1 MKQYSAKHLAV
12 GFAALALSACTTG
25 SATRTSG
32 VIYQP
37 TNAAAVQIL
46 FEKPTRPYDIIGQV
60 GSRAANL
67 ASDDAIYRAMQ
78 KEAAEIGA
86 SAILVQGAGIEQ
98 ETPWGYQGGYQRSRA
113 LALRWKDAG
122 GGSAYSVTPTSV
134 KPTTPRATQII
145 PAGVGQ

>member
-1 MKQYSAKHLAV
+1 MKQVSAKLFTA
-12 GFAALALSACTTG
+12 GLAALALSACTTG
-25 SATRTSG
+25 SATRTSSA
-32 VIYQP
+32 IYQP
-37 TNAAAVQIL
+37 TSAAAVQIL
-46 FEKPTRPYDIIGQV
+46 FEKPARPYEIIGQV

-86 SAILVQGAGIEQ
+86 NAIYIQGAGIEQ
-98 ETPWGYQGGYQRSRA
+98 ETPWGYEGYQRARA

-145 PAGVGQ
+145 PVGVGQ

>member
-1 MKQYSAKHLAV
+1 MKQSSPLLLAA
-12 GFAALALSACTTG
+12 GLATLALSACTTG

-37 TNAAAVQIL
+37 TNATAVQIL
-46 FEKPTRPYDIIGQV
+46 FEKPSRPYEVIGQV
-60 GSRAANL
+60 GSRAASL

-86 SAILVQGAGIEQ
+86 NAILVQGAGIDQ
-98 ETPWGYQGGYQRSRA
+98 EHPWGDYSYQRSRA
-113 LALRWKDAG
+113 LALRWKDSG
-122 GGSAYSVTPTSV
+122 GGGAYSVTPTSV

-145 PAGVGQ
+145 PSGVGQ

>member
-1 MKQYSAKHLAV
+1 MKQYSAIRLAV
-12 GFAALALSACTTG
+12 GFAALAVSACTTG

-60 GSRAANL
+60 GSRAARL

-86 SAILVQGAGIEQ
+86 NAILVQGAGIDL
-98 ETPWGYQGGYQRSRA
+98 ETPWGYQAYQRARA

-145 PAGVGQ
+145 PVGVGQ